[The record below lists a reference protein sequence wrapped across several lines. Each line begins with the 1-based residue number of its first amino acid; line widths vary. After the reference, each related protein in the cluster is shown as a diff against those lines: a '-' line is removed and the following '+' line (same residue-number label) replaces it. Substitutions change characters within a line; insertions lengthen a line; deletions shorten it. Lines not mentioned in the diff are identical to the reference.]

1 MAHAYSPPT
10 LDALVI
16 LGAQIATARRGRR
29 WTAAELAERAGI
41 SLTTLRRAE
50 QGAPSVAI
58 GVVFELATLV
68 GVPLF
73 GQDAS
78 GLRAARSRAM
88 DLLALLPQRV
98 RETSRE
104 IDDDF

>member
-1 MAHAYSPPT
+1 MARAYSPPA

-16 LGAQIATARRGRR
+16 LGVQIAAARRERR
-29 WTAAELAERAGI
+29 WTAADLAERAGI

-73 GQDAS
+73 GQDAA
-78 GLRAARSRAM
+78 GLRATRAHAT
-88 DLLALLPQRV
+88 DRLALLPQRV
-98 RETSRE
+98 RETGRE